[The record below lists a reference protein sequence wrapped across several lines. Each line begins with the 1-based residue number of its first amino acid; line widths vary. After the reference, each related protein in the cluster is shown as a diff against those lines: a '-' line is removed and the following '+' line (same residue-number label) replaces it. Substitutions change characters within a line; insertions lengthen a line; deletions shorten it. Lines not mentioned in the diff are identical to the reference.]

1 MTGIVDFAL
10 SKAKTTLMI
19 AVLIVIAGSYA
30 RQEIPIAASPNIQLP
45 FVSVAVF
52 LDGASPSDGSRLV
65 AKPLENRLRTVP
77 GVKTIRAT
85 SSLSNIRIF
94 LEFEVGYDIDK
105 AIVDTKQAVEEV
117 KFNLPQEAEDPQIN
131 EYSNANFPVMNLSVI
146 GASSLRQK
154 VFYARELKDRL
165 EKIEEV
171 LETEVIGSPD
181 EVLEGIINKSKMEAY
196 GVTLTDLYYSVS
208 NNNVIIPGGKQ
219 DTGLGSFMIEVP
231 SVIETAEDVYSIP
244 IKVTKDAVV
253 TLSDIASIRRTFK
266 DFNSYARV
274 NGEDAVAIEVM
285 LREGANAIDAANKIA
300 IELNEFRKIL
310 PENLTIVKTNDD
322 TVWANMMVS
331 ELNGNI
337 ISAVVLIMILVV
349 ASMGFRVSMLVGL
362 SIPFCFLMTYLTL
375 FLLGYEVNFLVM
387 MGLLLGMGMLI
398 DGSIVVTEYAD
409 RKISEGLSRLEAYRL
424 ASKRMFTPV
433 LASTGTTIAAFIPL
447 IFWPGFT
454 GQFMRYL
461 PITVSIVLASSLFYS
476 LVLIPVLGSYFGQN
490 SSTLKLGKDSDK
502 TGEPLFDKLAEYY
515 GKLTKIFVRNPGE
528 TIILILAILFTIVT
542 TYTFYG
548 KGTVYFAIV
557 DPVKAEITVRG
568 RGNFSALESKKIIE
582 EVEERLL
589 QIDELESVF
598 LRSGSPWWERGGDKI
613 GSGYVEVVE
622 PSQRDI
628 SGLEIMQLVT
638 KVTQGI
644 PGIIVEAEA
653 DLGGP
658 SFDSPIELNITG
670 DIETEVV
677 SAALLAEE
685 YMRNEVKGLKNI
697 FSSQPYPSVEWNVQV
712 DKQKAAQLGV
722 KVGDVGAL
730 VQMLTSGFK
739 VGEFRPDDSKDEVE
753 IRVRFPSEDRTITGI
768 NTLNVTTSNGL
779 VPVSSF
785 ITLTPQENRATV
797 NRRNGQYVQELAAAT
812 IDESAV
818 AEKVAEMQQ
827 WIEAQNF
834 SKQGI
839 TMSFTG
845 MQEETEEVNEF
856 MVLAGVTAL
865 FIMLILL
872 LTQFNSF
879 YQSLLILSAVFM
891 SFVGVLLG
899 LLISNRPFSSTM
911 TGISIVTLAGIVV
924 NNNIVLID
932 TFNRLKFESPETDR
946 LELIRATCQQRLR
959 PILLTSATTIF
970 GLLPLAMGL
979 SLDLIGRELSIGT
992 RVVDWWQN
1000 LALSIVFGLGFS
1012 TLLTLI
1018 FTPAA
1023 LAFPYKVREKY
1034 NERFAEKVEV

>member
-1 MTGIVDFAL
+1 MTKIIDFAL

-19 AVLIVIAGSYA
+19 AVLIIIAGSNA

-45 FVSVAVF
+45 FVSVSVF
-52 LDGASPSDGSRLV
+52 LDGASPADGSRLV
-65 AKPLENRLRTVP
+65 IKPLENRLLTIP
-77 GVKTIRAT
+77 GVKNVFAS
-85 SSLSNIRIF
+85 SSLSYIRIF

-105 AIVDTKQAVEEV
+105 AVVDTKQAVEEV
-117 KFNLPQEAEDPQIN
+117 KFNLPKEAEDPQIN

-146 GASSLRQK
+146 GKSSLRQK
-154 VFYARELKDRL
+154 VFYARELKDKI
-165 EKIEEV
+165 EAIEEV

-196 GVTLTDLYYSVS
+196 GVTLTDLYYSVA

-231 SVIETAEDVYSIP
+231 SVIESAEDVYNIP
-244 IKVTKDAVV
+244 IKVTKDAIV
-253 TLSDIASIRRTFK
+253 TLSDVASIRRTFK
-266 DFNSYARV
+266 DFKSYARV
-274 NGEDAVAIEVM
+274 NGEDAVTLEVM
-285 LREGANAIDAANKIA
+285 LREGANAIDAAEKINE
-300 IELNEFRKIL
+300 ELEEFRETL
-310 PENLTIVKTNDD
+310 PKNLTVVKTNDD
-322 TVWANMMVS
+322 TVWARMMVS

-362 SIPFCFLMTYLTL
+362 SIPFCFLMTYLSL
-375 FLLGYEVNFLVM
+375 YLLGYEVNFLVM

-476 LVLIPVLGSYFGQN
+476 LILIPVLGSYFGQ
-490 SSTLKLGKDSDK
+490 SSSALKLGKDSDK
-502 TGEPLFDKLAEYY
+502 TGEIIFDKLSEFY
-515 GKLTKIFVRNPGE
+515 GKLTKVFVKNPGE
-528 TIILILAILFTIVT
+528 TMILTLAILFTIVT
-542 TYTFYG
+542 TYNFYG

-557 DPVKAEITVRG
+557 DPVKAQITIRG
-568 RGNFSALESKKIIE
+568 RGNFSALESKQIIE
-582 EVEERLL
+582 DVEERLL
-589 QIDELESVF
+589 KIDELESVF
-598 LRSGSPWWERGGDKI
+598 LRSGSPWWESGGDKI
-613 GSGYVEVVE
+613 GSGYVEVVP
-622 PSQRDI
+622 PSERDI
-628 SGLEIMQLVT
+628 SGLEIMELVS

-653 DLGGP
+653 DMGGP
-658 SFDSPIELNITG
+658 QFDSPIELEITG
-670 DIETEVV
+670 EIESEVMT
-677 SAALLAEE
+677 AALIAEE
-685 YMRNEVKGLKNI
+685 YMRNEVKGLTNI
-697 FSSQPYPSVEWNVQV
+697 FSSQPYPSVEWSVEV

-722 KVGDVGAL
+722 NVGDVGAL

-753 IRVRFPSEDRTITGI
+753 IRVRFPSKDRTITGI
-768 NTLNVTTSNGL
+768 NNLNVTTKNGL
-779 VPVSSF
+779 IPVSSF
-785 ITLTPQENRATV
+785 INLTPKENRATI
-797 NRRNGQYVQELAAAT
+797 NRRNGKYEQEIGAST

-818 AEKVAEMQQ
+818 AEKVAEMQE
-827 WIEAQNF
+827 WINAQNF
-834 SKQGI
+834 SKSGI
-839 TMSFTG
+839 SMTFTG
-845 MQEETEEVNEF
+845 MQEETEEVNKF
-856 MVLAGVTAL
+856 MVMAGITAL

-899 LLISNRPFSSTM
+899 LLIANRPFSSTM

-946 LELIRATCQQRLR
+946 LEVIRATCQQRLR
-959 PILLTSATTIF
+959 PIILTSATTIF

-979 SLDLIGRELSIGT
+979 SLDLLGRDISIGT

-1023 LAFPYKVREKY
+1023 LALPYVLREKF
-1034 NERFAEKVEV
+1034 NQRNLEKVEV